1 MVSSIQRRAARALL
15 LSVGFLQG
23 LAGCAASPPL
33 QANGLPRISRYTNRT
48 QLEWALSSYRTA
60 AQGDV
65 AQAQPASRV
74 EEACLGYEQMVFDLK
89 TAKRYPMIFRL
100 SVETSNLAGAIDA
113 LPEVLQHVPYPS
125 ACAQLLVE
133 RIPPDPPNSTPALT
147 PSPAAAEVPQRAT
160 EAGSVASAAAGPSP
174 TGPATTASSAE
185 QTKAS
190 SLGASAGQ
198 SASLPSAPPP
208 STAVQTAPAATGLA
222 LAGSNGQTPV
232 VAPPPASKWQAERLS
247 LWKLASALRWKD
259 QTGTVGSAAAV
270 DLATLSALANQE
282 SPTVRLRAR
291 YHLLGLCV
299 AAVDAYDRFGR
310 VPPDQPGCA
319 GAQAG
324 ESLRTSQARLLR
336 SMLSVWRGRHPEPLN
351 DLVVALAS
359 YAARDNPILDGP
371 RIAR

>member
-15 LSVGFLQG
+15 LSVGILQG
-23 LAGCAASPPL
+23 LAGCAVSPPL

-65 AQAQPASRV
+65 APAQPASRV

-100 SVETSNLAGAIDA
+100 SAETSNLAGAIDA

-133 RIPPDPPNSTPALT
+133 RIPSDPPSSAPAQT
-147 PSPAAAEVPQRAT
+147 PSPVAA
-160 EAGSVASAAAGPSP
+160 EAGSVASAAATPSP
-174 TGPATTASSAE
+174 TGPATTANSAE
-185 QTKAS
+185 PAKAS

-208 STAVQTAPAATGLA
+208 SAAVQTAPAATGLA

-232 VAPPPASKWQAERLS
+232 VAPPPASKWQTERLA
-247 LWKLASALRWKD
+247 LWKLAGALHWKD
-259 QTGTVGSAAAV
+259 QTGTVGSPAAV

-310 VPPDQPGCA
+310 VPPDQLGCA